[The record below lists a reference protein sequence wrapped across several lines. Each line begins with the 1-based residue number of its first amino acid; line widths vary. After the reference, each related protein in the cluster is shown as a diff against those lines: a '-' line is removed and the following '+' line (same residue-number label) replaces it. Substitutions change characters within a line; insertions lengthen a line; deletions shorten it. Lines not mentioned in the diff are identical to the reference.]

1 MKKLL
6 SVAVATL
13 AVAAVADYTPQ
24 QVGVTAVTT
33 TLKSTVV
40 SVPFTSLA
48 GGNIS
53 AKELV
58 KTTNLAE
65 GTCLYVFQ
73 DNAYTGWVLA
83 GNQWAPATT
92 ASTVDGVSVGIP
104 AENQKLNAGDAIW
117 LVRPSTDTGS
127 KTFYI
132 YGTPVAGLSSKTIPA
147 TSDAVVHNL
156 VANPLQSDA
165 TISVDAVVAGDEII
179 IPGDGVP
186 VRYNYKT
193 RKDGTGG
200 TWRCNGQAASLPT
213 IAVGQGF
220 WYIRAANSV
229 AATITFTQASSGN

>member
-6 SVAVATL
+6 SIAVATL

-58 KTTNLAE
+58 KTTNLAS
-65 GTCLYVFQ
+65 GTILYVFQ
-73 DNAYTGWVLA
+73 NNAYTGWVLSE
-83 GNQWAPATT
+83 NQWIPATS
-92 ASTVDGVSVGIP
+92 ASTIDGVNVGVP
-104 AENQKLNAGDAIW
+104 ATDQKLNAGDAIW
-117 LVRPSTDTGS
+117 LVRPSGDTGS

-132 YGTPVAGLSSKTIPA
+132 YGTPAGLTSKTILA
-147 TSDAVVHNL
+147 TTGGDAVYNL

-165 TISVDAVVAGDEII
+165 TISIETVVAGDEII
-179 IPGDGVP
+179 IPGDGLP
-186 VRYNYKT
+186 TRYIYKT
-193 RKDGTGG
+193 KRDGTGG

-220 WYIRAANSV
+220 WYIRAANSA
-229 AATITFTQASSGN
+229 AATITFTAAPAS

>member
-6 SVAVATL
+6 SVAVAAL

-48 GGNIS
+48 RGNIS

-58 KTTNLAE
+58 KTANLVE

-73 DNAYTGWVLA
+73 NNAYTGWVLA

-117 LVRPSTDTGS
+117 LVRPGNDTGS

-132 YGTPVAGLSSKTIPA
+132 YGTPTGLTSKTIPA
-147 TSDAVVHNL
+147 TGDAVVHNL
-156 VANPLQSDA
+156 VANPLQSAA
-165 TISVDAVVAGDEII
+165 TISIETVVAGDEII

-220 WYIRAANSV
+220 WYIRAANS
-229 AATITFTQASSGN
+229 AQATITFAAASSGN

>member
-6 SVAVATL
+6 SVAVAAL

-58 KTTNLAE
+58 KTTNLAS
-65 GTCLYVFQ
+65 GTILYVFQ
-73 DNAYTGWVLA
+73 NNAYTGWVLSE
-83 GNQWAPATT
+83 NQWIPATS
-92 ASTVDGVSVGIP
+92 ASTVDGVSVGVP
-104 AENQKLNAGDAIW
+104 ADNQKLDAGDAIW
-117 LVRPSTDTGS
+117 LVRPSADTAAS

-132 YGTPVAGLSSKTIPA
+132 YGTPTNLTSKAIAA
-147 TSDAVVHNL
+147 TSDDAVYTL
-156 VANPLQSDA
+156 VANPLQSNA
-165 TISVDAVVAGDEII
+165 TISIETVAAGDEII

-186 VRYNYKT
+186 TRYIYKT
-193 RKDGTGG
+193 KRDGSDG
-200 TWRCNGQAASLPT
+200 TWRCNGQAASLPP

-220 WYIRAANSV
+220 WYIRAANSP
-229 AATITFTQASSGN
+229 AATISFASN

>member
-73 DNAYTGWVLA
+73 GNTYTGWVLA
-83 GNQWAPATT
+83 NNQWAPATT
-92 ASTVDGVSVGIP
+92 ASTVDGVSVAIP

-147 TSDAVVHNL
+147 TSDDAVYTL

-165 TISVDAVVAGDEII
+165 TISIETVVAGDEII
-179 IPGDGVP
+179 IPGDGLP
-186 VRYNYKT
+186 TRYIYKT
-193 RKDGTGG
+193 KRDGSDG
-200 TWRCNGQAASLPT
+200 TWRCNGQAASLPP

-220 WYIRAANSV
+220 WYIRVANSA
-229 AATITFTQASSGN
+229 AATIKFTAAPAS

>member
-6 SVAVATL
+6 SIAVATL

-83 GNQWAPATT
+83 GNQWGPVTV

-104 AENQKLNAGDAIW
+104 AGNQKLNAGDAIW
-117 LVRPSTDTGS
+117 LVRPGTDTGS

-132 YGTPVAGLSSKTIPA
+132 YGTPVAGLNSKTIPA

-156 VANPLQSDA
+156 VANPLQSNA
-165 TISVDAVVAGDEII
+165 TISVDSVVAGDEII

-220 WYIRAANSV
+220 WYIRAANSA